1 MLVHSS
7 PKHFYLPPS
16 RKWAGLHPARY
27 QYWYRSPN
35 VRLPL
40 VKRQIAEIIDI
51 DHSPLVDV
59 AGPVSHDPLE
69 IIDCVRFQDPVPR
82 RVLG

>member
-1 MLVHSS
+1 M
-7 PKHFYLPPS
+7 
-16 RKWAGLHPARY
+16 
-27 QYWYRSPN
+27 
-35 VRLPL
+35 RLPL

-51 DHSPLVDV
+51 DPSPLVDV
-59 AGPVSHDPLE
+59 DGPVSHDLLE

>member
-40 VKRQIAEIIDI
+40 VKRQIAGIIDI
-51 DHSPLVDV
+51 DPSPIDDADGHVPHDLV
-59 AGPVSHDPLE
+59 E